1 MAELAQLIAARD
13 TVVVIG
19 PGGVGK
25 TTTSA
30 SIALY
35 AARQGRKVLVLTVDP
50 ARRLATALG
59 PGALGHDEVR
69 GSPAHFARS
78 GVDLGAGALYA
89 MMLDTK
95 STFDALVHR
104 HAPTHEARDAILQN
118 PFYKHASTS
127 LAGSQDYM
135 AMEKLYELREERDYD
150 LIVLDTP
157 PAVNAADFF
166 DAPERLTSFVDSS
179 SLSLLLTGMRRAGRF
194 GFGLFNSLLARVM
207 NRFVGAGTF
216 VDILNFV
223 QAFSGMFGGFKE
235 RASKVASMLRSPSTA
250 FVIVSS
256 TEVISLDEA
265 MKLHKRLDEQ
275 SMPFGALIINRVR
288 PVYLGSAEVD
298 ALPERL
304 QELCSTIEG
313 SSSMDKEGFSERVT
327 QACRDYAVL
336 AEVDTRR
343 IAGMTQRLGADADA
357 LWTVPLFDGD
367 VHDIGSLSAFAD
379 HVFHAHPVAIPS
391 DR

>member
-1 MAELAQLIAARD
+1 MSDLAQLISERD

-30 SIALY
+30 SIALH

-59 PGALGHDEVR
+59 LDALGDEEARV
-69 GSPAHFARS
+69 SPAHFARA
-78 GVDLGAGALYA
+78 GVELGAGALYA

-104 HAPTHEARDAILQN
+104 HAPSLEARDAILEN
-118 PFYKHASTS
+118 RFYKEASTT

-166 DAPERLTSFVDSS
+166 DAPERLTDFVDSS
-179 SLSLLLTGMRRAGRF
+179 SLSLLLSGMRRAGRF

-207 NRFVGAGTF
+207 NRFMGARTF
-216 VDILNFV
+216 MDILNFV

-235 RASKVASMLRSPSTA
+235 RASRVAAMLRAPSTA

-265 MKLHKRLDEQ
+265 TKLHERLRTQ
-275 SMPFGALIINRVR
+275 SMPFGALLINRVR
-288 PVYLGSAEVD
+288 PPYLSAEGVDALEERLVSLSADLVEVGEDEAKGLAKRLSEACHDYALLAEVD
-298 ALPERL
+298 AQRV
-304 QELCSTIEG
+304 
-313 SSSMDKEGFSERVT
+313 KEV
-327 QACRDYAVL
+327 
-336 AEVDTRR
+336 
-343 IAGMTQRLGADADA
+343 TQRLGDDRGCV
-357 LWTVPLFDGD
+357 WTVPLFDGD
-367 VHDIGSLSAFAD
+367 VHDIASLSAFAD
-379 HVFHAHPVAIPS
+379 HVFEGTRPS
-391 DR
+391 RDGQS